1 MRVDQSLIFFEISE
15 TYDISD
21 DNLQSSILSLDKE
34 EFKISIDVFG
44 TKYSTIKRLIELL
57 THEVKFDRFLLKEAQ
72 KPHKGYYFFYRT
84 VKNCR
89 RNQLYCCYIRVRNK
103 SARKLYF

>member
-21 DNLQSSILSLDKE
+21 DNLQSSILSVDKE
-34 EFKISIDVFG
+34 EFKISINVFG

-72 KPHKGYYFFYRT
+72 KPHKGYYFYRT

-89 RNQLYCCYIRVRNK
+89 RNQLYCCYIRVRNT